1 MTLRIVYLELVSPNK
16 SCIPVLVDSSSEGK
30 KYFGCLA
37 FSSLVDVDPAND
49 RSISNVYN

>member
-1 MTLRIVYLELVSPNK
+1 MTLRIVYLELVSPTK
-16 SCIPVLVDSSSEGK
+16 SCIPVLVDSNEGK

-49 RSISNVYN
+49 RSISNVYS